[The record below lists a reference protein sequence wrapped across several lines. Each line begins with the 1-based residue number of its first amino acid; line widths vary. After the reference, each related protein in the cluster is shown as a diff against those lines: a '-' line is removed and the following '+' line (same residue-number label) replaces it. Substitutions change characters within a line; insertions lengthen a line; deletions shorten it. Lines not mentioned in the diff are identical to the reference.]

1 MSMETMRGVRM
12 KVLVTGVAGQLGYD
26 VMRRLAEL
34 KIDAKGVDYQDFDL
48 TDSEAVMAAV
58 RAYAPD
64 AIIHCA
70 AYTAVDKAE
79 QEPEKCA
86 AVNGMGTLNLVR
98 AALAVDAK
106 LLLISTDY
114 VFHGEGEEP
123 FEINAPYNPRNVYG
137 LSKVQSEEAVR
148 SLMTRFFII
157 RTAWVFGL
165 NGHNFVKTMLRL
177 GAEKQEVSV
186 VADQFGSPTYAKDLA
201 RLICDMIQ
209 TSKFGVYHAT
219 NEGFCSW
226 AEFAAEIMHQG
237 GVRCRVNPVAT
248 SQYPTPAKRP
258 ANSRLSKAC
267 LDTAGFN
274 RLPPWQDALTR
285 YLLELQNSE
294 R

>member
-1 MSMETMRGVRM
+1 M

-26 VMRRLAEL
+26 VMKRLAEMN
-34 KIDAKGVDYQDFDL
+34 IEAKGVDYQDFDL
-48 TDSEAVMAAV
+48 TDAEAVMNAV
-58 RAYAPD
+58 CSYAPD

-70 AYTAVDKAE
+70 AYTAVDRAE

-106 LLLISTDY
+106 LLYVSTDY
-114 VFHGEGEEP
+114 VFNGEGDEP
-123 FEINAPYNPRNVYG
+123 FEVNSPYGAKNVYG
-137 LSKVQSEEAVR
+137 LTKAQGEEAIR
-148 SLMTRFFII
+148 SLMTRYFIV

-177 GAEKQEVSV
+177 GAERSEVSV
-186 VADQFGSPTYAKDLA
+186 VADQFGSPTYTPDLA
-201 RLICDMIQ
+201 RLLCDMIV
-209 TSKFGVYHAT
+209 SNKFGVYHAT

-226 AEFAAEIMHQG
+226 AEFAAEIMRQG
-237 GVRCRVNPVAT
+237 ERKCRVNPVAT

-267 LDTAGFN
+267 LDAAGFN
-274 RLPPWQDALTR
+274 RLPPWQDALAR
-285 YLLELQNSE
+285 YLQELKANE
-294 R
+294 I

>member
-1 MSMETMRGVRM
+1 MVPAGKGVWM

-26 VMRRLAEL
+26 VMKRLAEL
-34 KIDAKGVDYQDFDL
+34 RIEAKGVDYQDFDL
-48 TDSEAVMAAV
+48 MDSEAVMDAV

-64 AIIHCA
+64 GIIHCA

-86 AVNGMGTLNLVR
+86 AVNGMGTLNMVR

-106 LLLISTDY
+106 LLLVSTDY
-114 VFHGEGEEP
+114 VFNGEGDEP
-123 FEINAPYNPRNVYG
+123 FEVNAPYNPKNVYG
-137 LSKVQSEEAVR
+137 LSKVQGEEAVR
-148 SLMTRFFII
+148 SLMTRFFIV

-177 GAEKQEVSV
+177 GKEKQELNV
-186 VADQFGSPTYAKDLA
+186 VADQFGSPTYSKDLA
-201 RLICDMIQ
+201 RLLCSVIQ
-209 TSKFGVYHAT
+209 TNKFGVYHAT

-237 GVRCRVNPVAT
+237 GLRCRVNPVTT

-258 ANSRLSKAC
+258 ANSRLSKVC
-267 LDTAGFN
+267 LDAAGFD

-285 YLLELQNSE
+285 YLMELQTSAN
-294 R
+294 

>member
-1 MSMETMRGVRM
+1 M

-26 VMRRLAEL
+26 VMKRLAEL
-34 KIDAKGVDYQDFDL
+34 RIEAKGVDYQDFDL
-48 TDSEAVMAAV
+48 TDSEAVMTAV

-86 AVNGMGTLNLVR
+86 AVNGMGTLNMVR

-106 LLLISTDY
+106 LMLISTDY
-114 VFHGEGEEP
+114 VFNGEGDEP
-123 FEINAPYNPRNVYG
+123 FEVNAPYNPKNVYG
-137 LSKVQSEEAVR
+137 LSKVQGEEAVR
-148 SLMTRFFII
+148 SLMTRFFIV

-165 NGHNFVKTMLRL
+165 NGNNFVKTMLRL
-177 GAEKQEVSV
+177 GREKPGLNV
-186 VADQFGSPTYAKDLA
+186 VADQFGSPTYTKDLA
-201 RLICDMIQ
+201 RLLCSMIQ
-209 TSKFGVYHAT
+209 TNKFGVYHAT

-226 AEFAAEIMHQG
+226 AEFAAEIMRQG
-237 GVRCRVNPVAT
+237 GLRCRVSPVTT

-267 LDTAGFN
+267 LDAAGFD

-285 YLLELQNSE
+285 YLMELQTSVD
-294 R
+294 

>member
-1 MSMETMRGVRM
+1 MVPAGKGVWM

-26 VMRRLAEL
+26 VMKRLAEL
-34 KIDAKGVDYQDFDL
+34 RIEAKGVDYQDFDL
-48 TDSEAVMAAV
+48 MDSEAVMDAV

-64 AIIHCA
+64 GIIHCA

-86 AVNGMGTLNLVR
+86 AVNGMGTLNMVR

-106 LLLISTDY
+106 LLLVSTDY
-114 VFHGEGEEP
+114 VFNGEGDEP
-123 FEINAPYNPRNVYG
+123 FEVNAPYNPKNVYG
-137 LSKVQSEEAVR
+137 LSKVQGEEAVR
-148 SLMTRFFII
+148 SLMTRFFIV

-165 NGHNFVKTMLRL
+165 NGNNFVKTMLRL
-177 GAEKQEVSV
+177 GKEKQELNV
-186 VADQFGSPTYAKDLA
+186 VADQFGSPTYSKDLA
-201 RLICDMIQ
+201 RLLCSMIQ
-209 TSKFGVYHAT
+209 TNKFGVYHAT

-237 GVRCRVNPVAT
+237 GLRCRVNPVTT

-258 ANSRLSKAC
+258 ANSRLSKVC
-267 LDTAGFN
+267 LDAAGFD

-285 YLLELQNSE
+285 YLMELQTSAN
-294 R
+294 

>member
-1 MSMETMRGVRM
+1 M

-26 VMRRLAEL
+26 VMKRLAEL
-34 KIDAKGVDYQDFDL
+34 RIEAKGVDYQDFDL

-86 AVNGMGTLNLVR
+86 AVNGMGTLNMVR

-106 LLLISTDY
+106 LMLISTDY
-114 VFHGEGEEP
+114 VFNGEGEDP
-123 FEINAPYNPRNVYG
+123 FDVNAPYNPRNVYG
-137 LSKVQSEEAVR
+137 LSKVQGEEAVR
-148 SLMTRFFII
+148 SLMTRFFIV

-165 NGHNFVKTMLRL
+165 NGRNFVDTMLRL
-177 GAEKQEVSV
+177 GTEKQELNV
-186 VADQFGSPTYAKDLA
+186 VADQFGSPTYTKDLA

-209 TSKFGVYHAT
+209 TNKFGVYHAT

-226 AEFAAEIMHQG
+226 AEFATEIMRQG
-237 GVRCRVNPVAT
+237 GLRCRVNPVAS

-258 ANSRLSKAC
+258 TNSRLSKAC
-267 LDTAGFN
+267 LDAAGFH
-274 RLPPWQDALTR
+274 RLPPWQDALLR
-285 YLLELQNSE
+285 YLLELQNSAN
-294 R
+294 

>member
-1 MSMETMRGVRM
+1 M

-26 VMRRLAEL
+26 VMKRLAEL

-48 TDSEAVMAAV
+48 MDSEAVMSAV
-58 RAYAPD
+58 RAYDPD
-64 AIIHCA
+64 AIVHCA

-86 AVNGMGTLNLVR
+86 GVNGMGTLNMVR

-106 LLLISTDY
+106 LLLVSTDY
-114 VFHGEGEEP
+114 VFSGEGEEP
-123 FEINAPYNPRNVYG
+123 FETTAPYNPRNVYG
-137 LSKVQSEEAVR
+137 VSKVQGEEAVR
-148 SLMTRFFII
+148 SLMTRYFIV
-157 RTAWVFGL
+157 RTAWVFGV
-165 NGHNFVKTMLRL
+165 NGSNFVKTMLRL
-177 GAEKQEVSV
+177 GREKQEINV
-186 VADQFGSPTYAKDLA
+186 VADQFGSPTYTKDLA

-209 TSKFGVYHAT
+209 TNKFGIYHAT

-226 AEFAAEIMHQG
+226 AEFAAEIMRQG
-237 GVRCRVNPVAT
+237 GRCCRVNPVPT

-267 LDTAGFN
+267 LDAAGFS
-274 RLPPWQDALTR
+274 RLPPWQEALTR
-285 YLLELQNSE
+285 YLLEVQAE

>member
-1 MSMETMRGVRM
+1 M

-26 VMRRLAEL
+26 VMKRLAEMN
-34 KIDAKGVDYQDFDL
+34 IEAKGVDYQDFDL
-48 TDSEAVMAAV
+48 TDAEAVMNAV
-58 RAYAPD
+58 CSYAPD

-70 AYTAVDKAE
+70 AYTAVDRAE

-106 LLLISTDY
+106 LLYVSTDY
-114 VFHGEGEEP
+114 VFNGEGDEP
-123 FEINAPYNPRNVYG
+123 FEVNNPYGAKNVYG
-137 LSKVQSEEAVR
+137 LTKAQGEEAIR
-148 SLMTRFFII
+148 SLMTRYFIV

-177 GAEKQEVSV
+177 GAERSEVSV
-186 VADQFGSPTYAKDLA
+186 VADQFGSPTYTPDLA
-201 RLICDMIQ
+201 RLLCDMIV
-209 TSKFGVYHAT
+209 SNKFGVYHAT

-226 AEFAAEIMHQG
+226 AEFAAEIMRQG
-237 GVRCRVNPVAT
+237 ERKCRVNPVPT

-267 LDTAGFN
+267 LDAAGFN
-274 RLPPWQDALTR
+274 RLPPWQDALAR
-285 YLLELQNSE
+285 YLQELKANE
-294 R
+294 I